1 MRRPWGLA
9 RSRHIRSNR
18 LLGGSGAAGVSTSC
32 HHLVAT
38 CRQYR
43 QKAKHIKA
51 KQIFDRCHTES
62 CLLGSQSTNTC
73 RQYCARR
80 LRSLYTS
87 LKFLHGKGRYT
98 KKKLDNVAANDA
110 R

>member
-1 MRRPWGLA
+1 MQGAKEL
-9 RSRHIRSNR
+9 SRNMQSRQQ
-18 LLGGSGAAGVSTSC
+18 LLGWQQHSQLPPCHLGA
-32 HHLVAT
+32 H
-38 CRQYR
+38 
-43 QKAKHIKA
+43 
-51 KQIFDRCHTES
+51 
-62 CLLGSQSTNTC
+62 

-98 KKKLDNVAANDA
+98 KKKLDNVVGGDV